1 MESPMIEDLK
11 EERHILDFLKQVFLR
26 EPTKESLQELEK
38 IGITTEENDID
49 RGFNLITSASTK
61 NKDRLDEYVE
71 ELALE
76 FARLFIGPKNPPA
89 IPYASFYLSESK
101 TVMTDITT
109 EVRKRY
115 LDAGMAVKDLYSTP
129 DDHIGIELE
138 FISYLTEKII
148 DLHENGNRA
157 EASRLFELRN
167 NFINKHMVNWVPLF
181 VEKILES
188 TQEDFYKGAA
198 IILREV
204 IKDLRN
210 IEPESS
216 GDTPGVTG
224 KQRICC

>member
-1 MESPMIEDLK
+1 MESPMIEDLR
-11 EERHILDFLKQVFLR
+11 EERHILTFLKHIFLK
-26 EPTKESLQELEK
+26 EPTKEFLQE
-38 IGITTEENDID
+38 IGDINVVTEENDID
-49 RGFNLITSASTK
+49 NGLNLIAHAVRA

-71 ELALE
+71 ALAVE
-76 FARLFIGPKNPPA
+76 YARLFVGPKNPPA

-109 EVRKRY
+109 GVRKRY

-148 DLHENGNRA
+148 DLYENANRS
-157 EASRLFELRN
+157 EASKLFELRN
-167 NFINKHMVNWVPLF
+167 NFINEHMVHWVPLF
-181 VEKILES
+181 VVRLLDS

-204 IKDLRN
+204 L
-210 IEPESS
+210 ESA
-216 GDTPGVTG
+216 
-224 KQRICC
+224 QL

>member
-11 EERHILDFLKQVFLR
+11 EERHILGLLKHIFLK
-26 EPTKESLQELEK
+26 EPTKEFLQELGE
-38 IGITTEENDID
+38 INIVTEENDTD
-49 RGFNLITSASTK
+49 KGLDLIACAMRAK
-61 NKDRLDEYVE
+61 KDRLDEYTENLAVE
-71 ELALE
+71 
-76 FARLFIGPKNPPA
+76 FTRLFIGPKNPPA

-148 DLHENGNRA
+148 NLYENGQRS
-157 EASRLFELRN
+157 ESSRLFELRN
-167 NFINKHMVNWVPLF
+167 NFINEHMVYWVPLF
-181 VEKILES
+181 VLRLLDS

-204 IKDLRN
+204 IEDLR
-210 IEPESS
+210 
-216 GDTPGVTG
+216 
-224 KQRICC
+224 